1 MPAATLPSPSSSQ
14 TDVLRRHYEIRAEGG
29 SDRTVRGY
37 ASVWG
42 SRNSYCEVF
51 VPGAFTETIAARDA
65 DNPLPML
72 WLHREPIGAWNE
84 VAQDVHGL
92 SLGGRVSDTQTGNEA
107 LTLVGDRALNGLS
120 IGFRPM
126 EEYWAEPGETV
137 TFENELGKFTYSN
150 ERTTFYITRA
160 QLVETSLVVA
170 PSDDEARLVRS
181 AVEQLGGALPAL
193 RDESTSWED
202 VAFSMALL
210 MGGRGAG
217 AFRDVEEHQRRAV
230 YTRLA
235 SQYERHDK
243 TPPAFT
249 AEPEFSQ
256 VSFAHDERE
265 VFADRYLRK
274 NLSAIEAST
283 RGIEGPLTGDTLEA
297 AQRAV
302 DVLRPLIADEPDPES
317 DEHLRSIHS
326 ALTETT
332 KRLRSSN
339 AS

>member
-1 MPAATLPSPSSSQ
+1 VPAATLPQSNPTEVLHRNYAIR
-14 TDVLRRHYEIRAEGG
+14 TDPAG
-29 SDRTVRGY
+29 DRSVKGY

-51 VPGAFTETIAARDA
+51 VPGAFAETIANRDA

-72 WLHREPIGAWNE
+72 WLHREPIGAWTE
-84 VAQDVHGL
+84 VEEDVHGL
-92 SLGGRVSDTQTGNEA
+92 ALGGRVSETQTGNEA

-120 IGFRPM
+120 IGFRLM

-137 TFENELGKFTYSN
+137 TFETELGKFTYSN

-193 RDESTSWED
+193 RDDSASWED
-202 VAFSMALL
+202 VAYSMALL

-217 AFRDVEEHQRRAV
+217 AFRDVEDHQRRAV

-235 SQYERHDK
+235 AQYERHDK
-243 TPPAFT
+243 TPPAFV
-249 AEPEFSQ
+249 AEPEFAQ
-256 VSFAHDERE
+256 VSFTHDERE

-274 NLSAIEAST
+274 NLSAVEVST

-297 AQRAV
+297 ARRAV
-302 DVLRPLIADEPDPES
+302 DVLRPLIADELDTES
-317 DEHLRSIHS
+317 EERLREIHQKLEDATKNLRS
-326 ALTETT
+326 
-332 KRLRSSN
+332 
-339 AS
+339 